1 MYRTILVPLDG
12 STFSEQALP
21 LAVGIARSAGAA
33 LRLVH
38 VHNPVVTPDFAEG
51 MAASAAFPSL
61 DEAARVHERAYLDR
75 LVQRLRGVA
84 EAPVSCVLLDDPI
97 AASLDAEAQAR
108 QAGLIVMT
116 THGRGA
122 FNRFWL
128 GSVADQL
135 LRRSTTPIL
144 LVRPQEAAPD
154 LRRPPK
160 LQRLLVP
167 LDGSPLA
174 EGILA
179 PAQAL
184 GKVSDAEYTLLQ
196 VLDPLL
202 PAGRDAEGFVVSGL
216 APAAMKELKA
226 QAEGYLAGIAGRM
239 QARPEAVQRRVV
251 VGTQIAE
258 TILEQAG
265 ALSADAIA
273 IATHGRGG
281 WRRLLLGS
289 VADKVVR
296 GANVPVLVYRPA
308 APPEGGVTP

>member
-12 STFSEQALP
+12 SAFSEQALP
-21 LAVGIARSAGAA
+21 LAGGLARAAGAV
-33 LRLVH
+33 LHLVQ

-51 MAASAAFPSL
+51 LVTSASFPSL
-61 DEAARVHERAYLDR
+61 DEAARANERAYLDR
-75 LVQRLRGVA
+75 VVQRLRGVV
-84 EAPVSCVLLDDPI
+84 EVPVSCALLDDPI

-144 LVRPQEAAPD
+144 LMRPQETAPE
-154 LRRPPK
+154 LRHPPK

-179 PAQAL
+179 PAQTL
-184 GKVSDAEYTLLQ
+184 GKLSDAEYTLLQ

-216 APAAMKELKA
+216 APAAMKELKT
-226 QAEGYLAGIAGRM
+226 QAEGYLTGVAGRM

-265 ALSADAIA
+265 ALSVDAIA

-296 GANVPVLVYRPA
+296 GAHVPVLVYRPA
-308 APPEGGVTP
+308 APPEAGGAS